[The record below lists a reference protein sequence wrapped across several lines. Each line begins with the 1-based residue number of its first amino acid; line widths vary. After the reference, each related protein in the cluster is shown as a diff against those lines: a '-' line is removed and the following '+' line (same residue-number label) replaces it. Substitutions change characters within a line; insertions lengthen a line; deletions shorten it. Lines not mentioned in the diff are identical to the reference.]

1 MAPRSRSLTLPSGL
15 PSSRGSARTAPSQP
29 AAPIHPVAHEYPHVP
44 SVSLDTLWFQVAGTI
59 CNLACTHCFISCSP
73 TNHAHQMLTLADV
86 RRRLAEAVP
95 LGVREYYF
103 TGGEPFLNPEMLP
116 ILEETLR
123 QGPATVL
130 TNGLFLTPE
139 RCRRLREISDAA
151 EYSLDVRVSIDGYT
165 AAVNDPIRGA
175 GTFEKIR
182 RGIANL
188 AQAGLNPV
196 VTVTEACADAATAQG
211 RTRFL
216 EWMRSIGISR
226 PRLKVLSLFRIGA
239 EERRLRAYESW
250 ESLRGRELSGGE
262 AEKLQC
268 SSCRMVTSR
277 GVYVCP
283 ILIDEPAARMGET
296 LSETLRPLEL
306 RNAACFTCHEYGVTC
321 RT

>member
-1 MAPRSRSLTLPSGL
+1 
-15 PSSRGSARTAPSQP
+15 
-29 AAPIHPVAHEYPHVP
+29 VP
-44 SVSLDTLWFQVAGTI
+44 SVSLDTLWFQVAGTL
-59 CNLACTHCFISCSP
+59 CNLKCTHCFISCSP
-73 TNHAHQMLTLADV
+73 TNHNHEMLTLSEV
-86 RRRLAEAVP
+86 RERLAEAIP

-103 TGGEPFLNPEMLP
+103 TGGEPFLNPEMLS

-130 TNGLFLTPE
+130 TNGLFLTVE
-139 RCRRLREISDAA
+139 RCRRLRELFDSS
-151 EYSLDVRVSIDGYT
+151 EYSLDIRVSIDGYT

-175 GTFEKIR
+175 GTFDKIL

-188 AQAGLNPV
+188 ADAGVNPV
-196 VTVTEACADAATAQG
+196 VTVTEACDEAATAQG
-211 RTRFL
+211 RGRFL
-216 EWMRSIGISR
+216 DWMRSIGIAR

-250 ESLRGRELSGGE
+250 ESLRGRELAPEE
-262 AEKLQC
+262 AENLQC

-283 ILIDEPAARMGET
+283 ILLDEPRARMGTTLGET
-296 LSETLRPLEL
+296 RRPFEL
-306 RNAACFTCHEYGVTC
+306 RYSACFTCHEYGVTC